1 MTRMRMVHRDTLSCE
16 PILRRMPNGELLL
29 VSQCGG
35 VTEPA
40 PENRVYVF
48 HSKDEGETWSKPV
61 LIRPED
67 GKAVYLTEVSVIG
80 EKIIVHLTIHNGHF
94 VDWTCDQVVSED
106 NGYTW
111 RSIGP
116 IPGYE
121 TYTFPRGMIRLSDGR
136 LMMAMQRYPVDEA
149 ENTRLRENNLKL
161 YWDAQAPY
169 VSNEVIVSS
178 DEGETWQKLG
188 GVEIPMPW
196 TPGRLWIWS
205 EPTIV
210 ELNDGRSPA
219 GSRIAMYLRWGG
231 TGKLW
236 YSESTDGGKTFCEPQ
251 PTEIPNPSNKPKLLR
266 MEDGRIALIHTPNP
280 VQGFAGR
287 NPLAIWLSSDELK
300 SFDDKRIITDFPG
313 AFCYP
318 DGFAEGDH
326 IQFAIEYNRH
336 DILYIDADLT
346 KEAKG
351 E

>member
-1 MTRMRMVHRDTLSCE
+1 MTRMKMVHRDTLSCE

-80 EKIIVHLTIHNGHF
+80 EKIIVHLTLHNGSF
-94 VDWTCDQVVSED
+94 VNWTCDQVVSED

-111 RSIGP
+111 HSIGP

-121 TYTFPRGMIRLSDGR
+121 TYTFPRGMIRLQDGR
-136 LMMAMQRYPVDEA
+136 LMMAMQSYPVDDA
-149 ENTRLRENNLKL
+149 ENARLLDNGLKV
-161 YWDAQAPY
+161 YQDAMVPY
-169 VSNEVIVSS
+169 ANNEVIVSS

-188 GVEIPMPW
+188 GVKIPMPLEK
-196 TPGRLWIWS
+196 GRLWIWS

-210 ELNDGRSPA
+210 ELKDG
-219 GSRIAMYLRWGG
+219 RIAMYLRWGG

-236 YSESTDGGKTFCEPQ
+236 YAESSDGGKNFCEAQ
-251 PTEIPNPSNKPKLLR
+251 PTDIPNPSNKPKLLR
-266 MEDGRIALIHTPNP
+266 LEDGRIALIHTPNP
-280 VQGFAGR
+280 VQGFVGR
-287 NPLAIWLSSDELK
+287 NPLAIWLSSDELQ
-300 SFDDKRIITDFPG
+300 SFDDKRIVTDFPG

-336 DILYIDADLT
+336 DILYIDADVK
-346 KEAKG
+346 KEEKL

>member
-1 MTRMRMVHRDTLSCE
+1 MTRMKLVHRDTLSCE

-35 VTEPA
+35 VSEPA

-48 HSKDEGETWSKPV
+48 HSKDEGESWSKPV

-80 EKIIVHLTIHNGHF
+80 NRIIVHLTLHNGYF
-94 VDWTCDQVVSED
+94 VDWNCDQVVSED

-121 TYTFPRGMIRLSDGR
+121 TYAFPRGMIRLADGR
-136 LMMAMQRYPVDEA
+136 LMMAMQRYPVDA
-149 ENTRLRENNLKL
+149 RENARLLENGLKV
-161 YWDAQAPY
+161 YQDAMTPY

-178 DEGETWQKLG
+178 DEGETWRRLG
-188 GVEIPMPW
+188 GVKIPMPMEK
-196 TPGRLWIWS
+196 GRLWIWS
-205 EPTIV
+205 EPTSI
-210 ELNDGRSPA
+210 EPKDG
-219 GSRIAMYLRWGG
+219 RIAMYLRWGG

-236 YSESTDGGKTFCEPQ
+236 YAESGDGGCTFTEAQ
-251 PTEIPNPSNKPKLLR
+251 PTDIPNPSNKPKLLR
-266 MEDGRIALIHTPNP
+266 MEDGRIALIHTPNS

-287 NPLAIWLSSDELK
+287 NPLAVWLSSDELA

-318 DGFAEGDH
+318 DGFAEGNH

-346 KEAKG
+346 KEAAG

>member
-80 EKIIVHLTIHNGHF
+80 EKIIVHLTLHNGNF
-94 VDWTCDQVVSED
+94 VNWTCDQVVSED

-121 TYTFPRGMIRLSDGR
+121 TYTFPRGMIRLADGR
-136 LMMAMQRYPVDEA
+136 LMMAMQSYPVDA
-149 ENTRLRENNLKL
+149 QENARLLNNGLKV
-161 YWDAQAPY
+161 YQDAMTPY
-169 VSNEVIVSS
+169 ANNEVIVSS
-178 DEGETWQKLG
+178 DEGETWQRLG
-188 GVEIPMPW
+188 GVKIPMPME
-196 TPGRLWIWS
+196 TGRLWIWS
-205 EPTIV
+205 EPTIL
-210 ELNDGRSPA
+210 ELKDG
-219 GSRIAMYLRWGG
+219 RIAMYLRWGG

-236 YSESTDGGKTFCEPQ
+236 Y
-251 PTEIPNPSNKPKLLR
+251 LR
-266 MEDGRIALIHTPNP
+266 
-280 VQGFAGR
+280 
-287 NPLAIWLSSDELK
+287 
-300 SFDDKRIITDFPG
+300 
-313 AFCYP
+313 
-318 DGFAEGDH
+318 
-326 IQFAIEYNRH
+326 
-336 DILYIDADLT
+336 
-346 KEAKG
+346 
-351 E
+351 

>member
-210 ELNDGRSPA
+210 ELNDGR
-219 GSRIAMYLRWGG
+219 IAMYLRWGG

-251 PTEIPNPSNKPKLLR
+251 PTDIPNPSNKPKLLR

-287 NPLAIWLSSDELK
+287 NPLAIWLSSDELE
-300 SFDDKRIITDFPG
+300 SFSDKRIITDFPG